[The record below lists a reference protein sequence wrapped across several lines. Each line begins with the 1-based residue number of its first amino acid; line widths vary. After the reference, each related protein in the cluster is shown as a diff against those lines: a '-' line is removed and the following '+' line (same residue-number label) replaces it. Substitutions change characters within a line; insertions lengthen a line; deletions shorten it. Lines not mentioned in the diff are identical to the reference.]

1 MPLHILCISWG
12 SSGNL
17 SPMLTAG
24 RQLRVAG
31 HHVRVMA
38 DPAMQSE
45 IEAAG
50 FPFVTWR
57 RAPTGSEA
65 DPADCSDVAEWNRRA
80 IFAPAAAY
88 AADTFE
94 EIRRSPTDAVLGLDI
109 LFGCALG
116 AEAAR
121 VPYAMLSPHVSIRP
135 VPGLPPAASGLK
147 PPTSPEEQ
155 MEAAAAAE
163 RIASLMDGFLPLL
176 NRARAD
182 LKLCPLGRTFDIYDR
197 VDRVFLAI
205 SPAFDFEATTLPWNY
220 RYVGPLLDEPVWSQ
234 SGIPPWPETERP
246 RVLVA
251 CSTGAQ
257 NQTELIQ
264 RIVRAIGSVD
274 VEAVVTAGP
283 NVGIDALPG
292 PSNVRVLPAAP
303 HDALMHQ
310 VSLVVSQGGHGTV
323 SRALLHGLPLLV
335 IPMGRDQGDN
345 AARVEARG
353 VGLSLPPTSS
363 EAEIADAVRRLLAE
377 PSFRKAAGR
386 LGKVMQA
393 DVDAAGLVREIEA
406 MAVAP
411 YAPAR
416 ADARARSRT

>member
-12 SSGNL
+12 TSGNL

-24 RQLRVAG
+24 RQLRRAG

-38 DPAMQSE
+38 DPAMRSE
-45 IEAAG
+45 VEAAG

-57 RAPTGSEA
+57 RAPIGSEA
-65 DPADCSDVAEWNRRA
+65 DPTDCSDLGDWNRRA
-80 IFAPAAAY
+80 IFTPASAY
-88 AADTFE
+88 AADTFD
-94 EIRRSPTDAVLGLDI
+94 EIRCSPTDAVLGLDI

-116 AEAAR
+116 AEAAG

-135 VPGLPPAASGLK
+135 VPGLPPTASGLK

-155 MEAAAAAE
+155 AEIVAAAE
-163 RIASLMDGFLPLL
+163 RIVALMDGFLPLL
-176 NRARAD
+176 NRARAG
-182 LKLCPLGRTFDIYDR
+182 LGLNPLAKTFDLYDR

-205 SPAFDFEATTLPWNY
+205 SRAFDFEVTALPWNY
-220 RYVGPLLDEPVWSQ
+220 HYVGPLLDEPNWSK
-234 SGIPPWPETERP
+234 SELPPWPQISRP
-246 RVLVA
+246 RVLIA

-257 NQTELIQ
+257 NQTGLIQ

-283 NVGIDALPG
+283 NVRVEDLPETG
-292 PSNVRVLPAAP
+292 NVRVVSAAP
-303 HDALMHQ
+303 HDSLMDQ

-345 AARVEARG
+345 AVRVEARG
-353 VGLSLPPTSS
+353 AGLSLPPTAS
-363 EAEIADAVRRLLAE
+363 EDEIAGAVRRLVAE
-377 PSFRKAAGR
+377 PSFRKSAR
-386 LGKVMQA
+386 QLGTAMRA
-393 DVDAAGLVREIEA
+393 DVDTAGLVREIEA
-406 MAVAP
+406 MTVAP
-411 YAPAR
+411 YTPPWAQARGRTPA
-416 ADARARSRT
+416 